1 MRRTKIV
8 ATMGPATDTQERVD
22 SLVQA
27 GVDVVRMN
35 FSHDTPEKHKRRA
48 DMVRKSAKKYGRT
61 VAILG
66 DLQGP
71 KIRIE
76 RFKNDKIFLKTGDKF
91 ILDADLE
98 SDAGN
103 QERVGIAYKTLPTEV
118 TQGDELWLDDG
129 RIVLT
134 VEKTIDAEVH
144 TNVVNGGY
152 LSNKK
157 GINRRGGGLSAD
169 ALTEKDKED
178 IKTAAEMNV
187 DFLAVSFPRNAADMQ
202 YARQLMQAAGG
213 DAALVAKIE
222 RAEAVEENTLK
233 GIILASEVIM
243 IARGDLG
250 VEIGDERLPQAQKS
264 MIKLARDMDTVVITA
279 TQMMETMV
287 ENPIPTR
294 AEVFD
299 VANAVMDGTD
309 AVMLSGETA
318 AGAHPCMVVK
328 TMARICEKAEEST
341 ITKNSY
347 HRMDIEFT
355 RRDEGIAMASMYIAN
370 HMEVRGIAALT
381 ETGSTVLWM
390 SRISSG
396 IAIYALTRSEKTCR
410 RVALYRGVRPVLL
423 HDLPKDPKE
432 ANKIAVEQ
440 LIENNIVNDG
450 DLVLVTKGD
459 AMGDKGG
466 TNQMKLMRVGDHH
479 NG

>member
-22 SLVQA
+22 SLVEA

-35 FSHDTPEKHKRRA
+35 FSHDTPEKHKHRA
-48 DMVRKSAKKYGRT
+48 EMVRIAAKKYGKI
-61 VAILG
+61 VAVLA

-76 RFKNDKIFLKTGDKF
+76 CFENNKIFLRAKDNF
-91 ILDADLE
+91 ILDADL
-98 SDAGN
+98 DGNAGN
-103 QERVGIAYKTLPTEV
+103 QERVGIAYKTLPSEV
-118 TQGDELWLDDG
+118 NQGDELWLDDG
-129 RIVLT
+129 RIVLSVNST
-134 VEKTIDAEVH
+134 AGAEVH
-144 TNVVNGGY
+144 TTVVNGGY
-152 LSNKK
+152 LSNRK
-157 GINRRGGGLSAD
+157 GINRRGGGLSAE
-169 ALTEKDKED
+169 ALTEKDKQD

-187 DFLAVSFPRNAADMQ
+187 DYLAVSFPRNADDMN
-202 YARQLMQAAGG
+202 YARELMVAAGS

-222 RAEAVEENTLK
+222 RAEAVEEETLK
-233 GIILASEVIM
+233 KIILASEVIM

-250 VEIGDERLPQAQKS
+250 VEIGDERLPQAQKH
-264 MIKLARDMDTVVITA
+264 MIKLARDMDRVVITA

-318 AGAHPCMVVK
+318 AGAHPCRVVK

-341 ITKNSY
+341 ITKNSH
-347 HRMDIEFT
+347 HRMEIKFSQ
-355 RRDEGIAMASMYIAN
+355 RDEGIAMASMYIAN
-370 HMEVRGIAALT
+370 HMDIKGIAALT
-381 ETGSTVLWM
+381 ETGSTPLWM
-390 SRISSG
+390 SRISSS

-410 RVALYRGVRPVLL
+410 RVALYRGVCPVLFKEFP
-423 HDLPKDPKE
+423 DDPKM

-459 AMGDKGG
+459 AMGNKGG
-466 TNQMKLMRVGDHH
+466 TNQMKIIRVGDHH